1 MERIQRVVTK
11 NVAKSNVITLLT
23 QQKKSRQN
31 LPNLYKTLTEE
42 LRKLNRFNQCHLT
55 SYPYIA
61 VHVVNRDEGYLVEN
75 FDSIRDV
82 VEKTLW
88 NLSLSEFTKLEKLIS
103 KKSKMF

>member
-1 MERIQRVVTK
+1 
-11 NVAKSNVITLLT
+11 
-23 QQKKSRQN
+23 
-31 LPNLYKTLTEE
+31 
-42 LRKLNRFNQCHLT
+42 
-55 SYPYIA
+55 

-75 FDSIRDV
+75 FDAIRDV